1 VIKCH
6 NKKEK
11 KILNFYEISDLI
23 VEYCSVKNMSEG
35 EIKTFKF
42 DLIDKNKLSAIEYQR
57 IFLKSESPRRK
68 KPPA

>member
-1 VIKCH
+1 M
-6 NKKEK
+6 
-11 KILNFYEISDLI
+11 NFYEISDLI